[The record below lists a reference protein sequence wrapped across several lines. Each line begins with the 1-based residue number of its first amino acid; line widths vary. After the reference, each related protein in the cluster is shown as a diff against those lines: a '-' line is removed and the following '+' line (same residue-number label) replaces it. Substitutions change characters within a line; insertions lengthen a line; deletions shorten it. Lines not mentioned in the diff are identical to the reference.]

1 VFTEHVTD
9 PPHARGVESAMTG
22 LIASLASW
30 GVVAGHWLPDRDGLP
45 ALWVTTQTE
54 AQRRALERAP
64 WLEAQVAILLTR
76 AEVPY
81 EVLKRI
87 RVLVDSEEGHRLL
100 LRDDD

>member
-1 VFTEHVTD
+1 
-9 PPHARGVESAMTG
+9 MTG

-30 GVVAGHWLPDRDGLP
+30 GVVTGHWLPDRDGLP

-54 AQRRALERAP
+54 AQRRALETAP

-81 EVLKRI
+81 DVMKRI
-87 RVLVDSEEGHRLL
+87 RVLVDSEESHRLL